1 MRTVILAGLAI
12 LLTGAATESTPIEP
26 PHTYTQDD
34 PRFDLGAL
42 TGICSDVRAKNS
54 FRYEAK
60 VSAAAR
66 VGSQDSA
73 TEMRTKVGALFR
85 DHMPRCNGFDV
96 SRGNLLKYAVA
107 VRTYDFLY
115 TAANVWQIDL
125 NVADESD
132 GLTVLDYTVATLE
145 RNRGRPAEAELTD
158 YRDML
163 IRAGARTTAQL
174 QAGED
179 CRPSTRCRQ

>member
-85 DHMPRCNGFDV
+85 DH